1 MEIGF
6 DSSQLHCLAGG
17 KSAIDMPALNFSS
30 LPEVD
35 AFLLSYGFDLQIDEH
50 RERLWYY
57 YRRAYVLI
65 TESLAYSEGDIPSI
79 LRDRKDLKDIRHL
92 LLYASSKSDPL
103 LQRWSCALLRAI
115 HVFVHSENDLFS
127 SFPEEIQRQILGAI
141 EKNIMIDGSLHK
153 TFLKMDES
161 EFDPI
166 ELESFEIKPFKG
178 STSTVIKLLAKP
190 DALAMKIYDKLGV
203 RFVTQNLFDTFRVMR
218 FLTGTNMISYPHI
231 MPDQSSNNLY
241 PVELFTELVSQ
252 LQTKYKGASSAEI
265 SQILAKELESSEK
278 KNELFKKNNQF
289 SGFDYQ
295 FIKFITRKLI
305 RVEKADG
312 KQFSF
317 FFPYEVQIMDKDAH
331 AKILSGPSEHQAYK
345 ERQKDAA
352 RARLFPT

>member
-1 MEIGF
+1 MQFGF

-17 KSAIDMPALNFSS
+17 KSAIDIPALNLKS
-30 LPEVD
+30 LSEVD
-35 AFLLSYGFDLQIDEH
+35 AFLLSYGFDLQVDEQH
-50 RERLWYY
+50 ERLWYY
-57 YRRAYVLI
+57 YRRAYVLL
-65 TESLAYSEGDIPSI
+65 TESLGYSESEIPET
-79 LRDRKDLKDIRHL
+79 LRDRKDLKDLRQL
-92 LLYASSKSDPL
+92 LLNASSAKDPQ
-103 LQRWSCALLRAI
+103 LQKWSCALLRAI

-127 SFPEEIQRQILGAI
+127 SFPEEIQRQVLGAI
-141 EKNIMIDGSLHK
+141 EKNIVMDGNLHT
-153 TFLKMDES
+153 TFLKMDGSGFE
-161 EFDPI
+161 PI

-203 RFVTQNLFDTFRVMR
+203 RFVTKNLFDTFRVMR

-241 PVELFTELVSQ
+241 PVDLFMELA
-252 LQTKYKGASSAEI
+252 TKMQHEHQGSRSEEI
-265 SQILAKELESSEK
+265 SKMLIGDLDSSDK
-278 KNELFKKNNQF
+278 KNDLFRKNNQF
-289 SGFDYQ
+289 SGVDYQ

-305 RVEKADG
+305 RVEKSDG

-352 RARLFPT
+352 RARLFPA